1 MYCNSTVAAGYETQA
16 AAISETMDS
25 LVNIRIMAGELETLR
40 ILKNNM
46 DEFETQVDSIRRAL
60 MDILDNEEDLRLLYL
75 TKVSLALR
83 FRC

>member
-1 MYCNSTVAAGYETQA
+1 MDYNSTVAADYRNHA

-75 TKVSLALR
+75 TKVSI
-83 FRC
+83 F